1 MTAVTR
7 VDSPGIMPV
16 PVPREVSVIG
26 GRSEEWP
33 RPRREKDL
41 EEPLEPTIVR
51 GRE

>member
-16 PVPREVSVIG
+16 PVPREVTVIG
-26 GRSEEWP
+26 GRSEKWP
-33 RPRREKDL
+33 RPRRGKDAD
-41 EEPLEPTIVR
+41 ERFEPTIVR